1 MAFDGIVTSCI
12 VKELNTLITGGKINK
27 VFEPNKNEIILG
39 IYNNG
44 KNYAL
49 NCSIGVDNYRL
60 NLTTNNKPNPT
71 NAPGFCMLL
80 RKHLIGGKI
89 KNISTPGLERI
100 VTLELECYSE
110 LNDLTTKKLV
120 IELMGK
126 HSNIILL
133 NGNDIIIDSLRH
145 LDSTNNSTRDILP
158 AHPYELPS
166 NTKLDLLN
174 IRDFNEFYTYTKD
187 LTSLDSGLSDTFSGI
202 SKLFIQNI
210 INELNINNEVNRDNL
225 SKLYDYIVKV
235 LVQDVYFKAIGKD
248 YTITL
253 MQPLNQENEAQIR
266 CLNFLIDD
274 FYTEKENTGE
284 FLNYRNTI
292 LKLVSGTL
300 KKITKKL
307 NNINAKL
314 KECSNK
320 EIYQLYGELITANM
334 YKYKEFDSDYIEVE
348 NYYDNNKM
356 IRIPVDKKLSPSINA
371 KNYYKKYNKL
381 KNALEIVNKQKLE
394 TVEEI
399 DYVETIIFSIEN
411 CKTISD
417 IDEIYTELKENDL
430 FFNKKN
436 SSSKNVKSSKMKNKN
451 KKADKEYIP
460 IEYKIDNYTF
470 FVGKNNKQNDY
481 LSTKILKH
489 HDMWFHTKDIHGS
502 HGILLT
508 NNTTPPM
515 DVIIKCAQIVA
526 YYSKA
531 RQSSNVPVDY
541 TFGKFVKKPS
551 NSKPGFVIYTH
562 NSTVNVNPKLD

>member
-71 NAPGFCMLL
+71 NAQGFCMLL

>member
-1 MAFDGIVTSCI
+1 
-12 VKELNTLITGGKINK
+12 
-27 VFEPNKNEIILG
+27 
-39 IYNNG
+39 
-44 KNYAL
+44 
-49 NCSIGVDNYRL
+49 
-60 NLTTNNKPNPT
+60 
-71 NAPGFCMLL
+71 
-80 RKHLIGGKI
+80 
-89 KNISTPGLERI
+89 
-100 VTLELECYSE
+100 
-110 LNDLTTKKLV
+110 
-120 IELMGK
+120 MGK

-253 MQPLNQENEAQIR
+253 MQPLNQENEAQTR